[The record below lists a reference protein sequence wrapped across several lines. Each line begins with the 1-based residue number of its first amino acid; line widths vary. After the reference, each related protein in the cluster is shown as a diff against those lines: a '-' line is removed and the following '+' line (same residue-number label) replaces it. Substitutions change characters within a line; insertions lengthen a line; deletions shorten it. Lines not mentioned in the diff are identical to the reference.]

1 MIVEQSATTLEDGID
16 TLINSAKADYVK
28 RYGSDVNSDVA
39 KKMIGQFNDGCVV
52 KSGQK
57 YVKIMSGNGGTVGG
71 SCWGFVVKDDMKT
84 KYGQPKFKKG
94 DILKPAG
101 WNKPATNATRGNVLD
116 GNYEIHWTG
125 PVYLS

>member
-1 MIVEQSATTLEDGID
+1 MVSDF
-16 TLINSAKADYVK
+16 IN
-28 RYGSDVNSDVA
+28 G
-39 KKMIGQFNDGCVV
+39 FVV

-71 SCWGFVVKDDMKT
+71 SCWGFVVKEDMKT

-101 WNKPATNATRGNVLD
+101 WSKPATNAPRGNVLD
-116 GNYEIHWTG
+116 GMYQINWTG
-125 PVYLS
+125 PMYLS

>member
-1 MIVEQSATTLEDGID
+1 MIVEQSATTLEVGID

-39 KKMIGQFNDGCVV
+39 KTMIDRFNNGFVV

-57 YVKIMSGNGGTVGG
+57 YIKIMSENGG
-71 SCWGFVVKDDMKT
+71 SAWAFIVKDDT
-84 KYGQPKFKKG
+84 GKFKKG
-94 DILKPAG
+94 DILKCAG
-101 WNKPATNATRGNVLD
+101 WSKPATNSARGNVLD
-116 GNYEIHWTG
+116 GMYEINWTG

>member
-16 TLINSAKADYVK
+16 ILIKSAQADYVK
-28 RYGSDVNSDVA
+28 RYGSDINSDVA
-39 KKMIGQFNDGCVV
+39 KKMISQFNDGFVV
-52 KSGQK
+52 KSGSK
-57 YVKIMSGNGGTVGG
+57 YVKIMCGSGGTPGG
-71 SCWGFVVKDDMKT
+71 SCWGFVVKNDT
-84 KYGQPKFKKG
+84 GKFKKG

-101 WNKPATNATRGNVLD
+101 WSAPATNAARGNVLD

>member
-1 MIVEQSATTLEDGID
+1 MIVEQSATTLEVGID
-16 TLINSAKADYVK
+16 NLLNSAKADYVK

-39 KKMIGQFNDGCVV
+39 KKMISQFNDGFVV
-52 KSGQK
+52 KSGSK
-57 YVKIMSGNGGTVGG
+57 YVKIMWGNGGTPGG
-71 SCWGFVVKDDMKT
+71 SCWGFVVKEDT
-84 KYGQPKFKKG
+84 SKFKKG

-101 WNKPATNATRGNVLD
+101 WNKPATNAARGNVLD

>member
-1 MIVEQSATTLEDGID
+1 MIVEQSATTLEVGID
-16 TLINSAKADYVK
+16 NLLNSAKADYVK

-39 KKMIGQFNDGCVV
+39 KKMIGQFNDGFVV

-57 YVKIMSGNGGTVGG
+57 YVKIMCGNGGTPGG
-71 SCWGFVVKDDMKT
+71 SCWGFVVKEDT
-84 KYGQPKFKKG
+84 PKFKKG

-101 WNKPATNATRGNVLD
+101 WNKPATNAARGNVLD